1 MYVGQTGRLLKT
13 RVDEHKAAIK
23 YGKSDVSAVAEHVW
37 VDEHDVDFQSVS
49 VLAWKPDLYRSLSLE
64 SWYIRT
70 LNTFNREK
78 GVLDN
83 KYNCSFSS

>member
-13 RVDEHKAAIK
+13 RIDEHKAAIK
-23 YGKSDVSAVAEHVW
+23 YGKSDVSAVAEHLW

-49 VLAWKPDLYRSLSLE
+49 VLAWESDPHRRLSLE
-64 SWYIRT
+64 SWYIKT

-83 KYNCSFSS
+83 K

>member
-13 RVDEHKAAIK
+13 RIDEYKAAVK

-37 VDEHDVDFQSVS
+37 VDKHDVDLQSVS
-49 VLAWKPDLYRSLSLE
+49 ILPWEPDIHRRLSLE

-70 LNTFNREK
+70 SFNREK
-78 GVLDN
+78 GVLDT
-83 KYNCSFSS
+83 KYNCLFAS